1 MTRRLQSSYSKS
13 FPSFVLSLSF
23 KSIHFCTI
31 RFIAM
36 FLKVCMHVIILLR
49 LVESSLTA
57 YYTFISS
64 IFHSQCL
71 HDWSKSVEL
80 QTNSYINSHLRI
92 EDIFKQ

>member
-49 LVESSLTA
+49 LAESSLTA

-64 IFHSQCL
+64 IFHNIYTTGANR
-71 HDWSKSVEL
+71 WSYKL
-80 QTNSYINSHLRI
+80 IRILRAT
-92 EDIFKQ
+92 